1 MEPTLPLRL
10 QEVYGYTSLQVGL
23 LFMAADGPTLF
34 GAPLDL
40 GSTTRALY

>member
-10 QEVYGYTSLQVGL
+10 QEVYSYTPLQVGL

-34 GAPLDL
+34 GASLDL
-40 GSTTRALY
+40 GSTTCALY